1 MADPFTIRI
10 FVPDGDPEGV
20 RLIDRM
26 NWTGLGLVFPREKWP
41 ETKSRPEFGRTGIY
55 VLVGY
60 KGEAD
65 ELPTLPPAYSSL
77 RHRFAGRQLQGGGGW
92 TRLQGWAWARRSAPA
107 TPAETGPRP
116 SRGGGC
122 RRAASGTRC

>member
-41 ETKSRPEFGRTGIY
+41 ETRNRPEFARTGVYI
-55 VLVGY
+55 LVGY
-60 KGEAD
+60 RNETD
-65 ELPTLPPAYSSL
+65 ELPTLYIGQADGVKN
-77 RHRFAGRQLQGGGGW
+77 RIDNHFQAKDFW
-92 TRLQGWAWARRSAPA
+92 N
-107 TPAETGPRP
+107 
-116 SRGGGC
+116 
-122 RRAASGTRC
+122 